1 MQFLTHNLTHNWRSS
16 ESNTNCLLRFV
27 FPLRWRLQESIHSV
41 YYGLMQPPVAS
52 LRPLSLLRGGE
63 ATIADFD
70 TEAERAMRLSVWLK
84 PGAYLLAA
92 AAVVDSGLAVATTST
107 AANGSS
113 LVLGMVWAVIAMAIL
128 GVGQAAWLH
137 ASARDINSADANPDA
152 EWRWAISSLASGELQ
167 CWRSVEDELD
177 HQQLRRVSSTV
188 FSRPFGI
195 LLLSPSGLRRWFGD
209 RSIYASSRQ
218 SYFYD
223 DSEWRLL
230 QRRLVEAPLAT
241 NEVGASPAAEASNAK
256 LETIASTDWRT
267 HAKFAEWANY
277 LFMPHDR
284 FRVIVDRAYPDGYM
298 TANVC
303 KPRLALLTA
312 HRLLNQQG
320 PGVTIDIVTAEI
332 RTSIWRY
339 GFVDNT
345 LGNSA
350 RHGDLTG
357 KHERKNKPADGWI
370 AVTLR
375 GKYAAINTA
384 LENAESE
391 LIVDGRL
398 AARD

>member
-1 MQFLTHNLTHNWRSS
+1 
-16 ESNTNCLLRFV
+16 
-27 FPLRWRLQESIHSV
+27 
-41 YYGLMQPPVAS
+41 MQPSVAS

-63 ATIADFD
+63 ASIADFNA
-70 TEAERAMRLSVWLK
+70 EAQRAMRLSAWLK
-84 PGAYLLAA
+84 PGAHLLAA
-92 AAVVDSGLAVATTST
+92 AAVVDSGLAIATTST
-107 AANGSS
+107 AAAGPS
-113 LVLGMVWAVIAMAIL
+113 LVLGMVWAAIAMAIL

-137 ASARDINSADANPDA
+137 ASGRDINSGDANLDA
-152 EWRWAISSLASGELQ
+152 EWRCAIASLASGELP
-167 CWRSVEDELD
+167 CWRSIEDELD
-177 HQQLRRVSSTV
+177 HQRLRRVSSTV

-209 RSIYASSRQ
+209 WSIYVSSRQ

-230 QRRLVEAPLAT
+230 QRRFVDAPLAA
-241 NEVGASPAAEASNAK
+241 NEEGTSPAAEASVTQ
-256 LETIASTDWRT
+256 LDTIASIDRRT

-277 LFMPHDR
+277 LFMPADR
-284 FRVIVDRAYPDGYM
+284 FRAIVDRAYPDGYT

-320 PGVTIDIVTAEI
+320 PGVAIDIVTAEI
-332 RTSIWRY
+332 RTSIWRC

-350 RHGDLTG
+350 RRGDLAG
-357 KHERKNKPADGWI
+357 KHEKKNKPADGWI

-375 GKYAAINTA
+375 GKYAAITTA

-391 LIVDGRL
+391 LIAAGRL
-398 AARD
+398 AAWD